1 MGYEHREVQLGKH
14 FTLTASDS
22 HQLGAY
28 RADPAGAP
36 KGGMVVIQEIFG
48 VNQHIRKVCD
58 DFAKEGYVAVAPAL
72 FDRTQKDYQSGYT
85 PAEIEKSRTF
95 VAKPDWD
102 AMMRDTDAA
111 LKELKSA
118 GPVGIVGFCMGGTV
132 AFLAATRLSG
142 LSAAVGYYGGRIV
155 AFADEKPKCPVQMHF
170 GEKDASIPMTDVE
183 TIKQKRSD
191 TEIYVYNEAGH
202 GFHCDER
209 GSFDKGSRDQA
220 WQRTTDFFAKHMK
233 K

>member
-1 MGYEHREVQLGKH
+1 LGKH

-22 HQLGAY
+22 HSLGAY
-28 RADPAGAP
+28 RADPAGTP

-48 VNQHIRKVCD
+48 VNQHIRAVCD
-58 DFAKEGYVAVAPAL
+58 RLASEGYVAVAPAL
-72 FDRTQKDYQSGYT
+72 FDRTQKDFECGYT
-85 PAEIEKSRTF
+85 PPEIEKARSF

-111 LKELKSA
+111 IKEIKSV
-118 GPVGIVGFCMGGTV
+118 GPVGIIGFCMGGTI

-142 LSAAVGYYGGRIV
+142 LSASVAYYGGRIV

-170 GEKDASIPMTDVE
+170 GETDQSIPMTDVE
-183 TIKQKRSD
+183 AIKQKRSSD
-191 TEIYVYNEAGH
+191 SEIYVYAGAGH

-209 GSFDKGSRDQA
+209 GSFHKASCDLA
-220 WQRTTDFFAKHMK
+220 WQRTTAFLAKHMK
-233 K
+233 

>member
-1 MGYEHREVQLGKH
+1 LGKH
-14 FTLTASDS
+14 FSLTASDA
-22 HQLGAY
+22 HKLGAY

-36 KGGMVVIQEIFG
+36 KGGIVVIQEIFG
-48 VNQHIRKVCD
+48 VNHHIRAVCD
-58 DFAKEGYVAVAPAL
+58 NFAKEGYVAVAPAL
-72 FDRTQKDYQSGYT
+72 FDRTQRDYETGYT
-85 PAEIEKSRTF
+85 PPEIEKSRAF

-111 LKELKSA
+111 IKELKSA
-118 GPVGIVGFCMGGTV
+118 GPIGIVGFCMGGTI

-142 LSAAVGYYGGRIV
+142 LSASVPYYGGRLV

-170 GEKDASIPMTDVE
+170 GEKDQSIPLTDVE
-183 TIKQKRSD
+183 TIKQKRAD
-191 TEIYVYNEAGH
+191 CEIYVYKDAGH

-209 GSFDKGSRDQA
+209 GSFHTASRDLA
-220 WQRTTDFFAKHMK
+220 WERTLAFLGKHMK

>member
-1 MGYEHREVQLGKH
+1 MGKH

-36 KGGMVVIQEIFG
+36 KGGIVVIQEIFG

-72 FDRTQKDYQSGYT
+72 FDRTQKDFQSGYT
-85 PAEIEKSRTF
+85 PPEIEKARTF

-102 AMMRDTDAA
+102 AMMRDTEAA
-111 LKELKSA
+111 IKELAST
-118 GPVGIVGFCMGGTV
+118 GPVGIVGFCMGGTI
-132 AFLAATRLSG
+132 AFLGATRLSG

-155 AFADEKPKCPVQMHF
+155 AFADEKPKCPVQLHF

-183 TIKQKRSD
+183 TIKQKRGGD
-191 TEIYVYNEAGH
+191 CEIYVYKEGGH

-209 GSFDKGSRDQA
+209 GSFDAAASKQA
-220 WQRTTDFFAKHMK
+220 MARTLELFGKHVG
-233 K
+233 

>member
-1 MGYEHREVQLGKH
+1 MGKH
-14 FTLTASDS
+14 FTLTAADS

-28 RADPAGAP
+28 RADPQGKP

-48 VNQHIRKVCD
+48 VNNHIRNVCD
-58 DFAKEGYVAVAPAL
+58 RLAEQGYAAVAPAL

-85 PAEIEKSRTF
+85 PPEIEKSRTF

-118 GPVGIVGFCMGGTV
+118 GPVGIIGFCMGGTI

-142 LSAAVGYYGGRIV
+142 LSAAVGYYGGRIA
-155 AFADEKPKCPVQMHF
+155 AFADEKPKCPVQLHF
-170 GEKDASIPMTDVE
+170 GETDASIPLTDVE

-191 TEIYVYNEAGH
+191 VEVYVYGGAGH

-209 GSFDKGSRDQA
+209 GSFHQASCQQA
-220 WQRTTDFFAKHMK
+220 WDRTLAFLAKNMK
-233 K
+233 